1 MKTAKIQLSVLL
13 WMGAALFRVF
23 GRGRALK

>member
-13 WMGAALFRVF
+13 WMGTGLFRVF
-23 GRGRALK
+23 GRDRALK